1 MRSEQTPVSLRLDPA
16 LHAEVA
22 ALAAAFDRSKAWV
35 IEQAVREYLANQAW
49 QLAAIREGLAAAEAG
64 QTAAHADVA
73 AWVAGWGTE
82 DERPA
87 P

>member
-1 MRSEQTPVSLRLDPA
+1 MRSENTPVSLRLDPA

-22 ALAAAFDRSKAWV
+22 ALAAAFDRPKAWV

-49 QLAAIREGLAAAEAG
+49 QIRAIQEGIEAADAGDLAPHE
-64 QTAAHADVA
+64 DVA
-73 AWVAGWGTE
+73 AWVASWGTE
-82 DERPA
+82 AEKPA